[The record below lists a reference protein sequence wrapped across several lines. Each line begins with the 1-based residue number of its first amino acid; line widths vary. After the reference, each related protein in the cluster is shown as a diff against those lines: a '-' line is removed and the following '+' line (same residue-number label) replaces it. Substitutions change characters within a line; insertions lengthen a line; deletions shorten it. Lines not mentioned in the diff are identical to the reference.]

1 MKKGAVDI
9 GSNSLRFIVA
19 DVERGEIK
27 DIIHEE
33 RYIVRLAEGLKRTN
47 RLSEAATGRTIKAL
61 KNVKDYVVNNGNF
74 PVKFV
79 ATSAVRE
86 ADNSSDFI
94 NEARKI
100 GVDVEIISPDQEAF
114 YMFKG
119 VSLAIGLNNKKA
131 LIFDI
136 GGGSTEFIIAQNNK
150 ISFLESYDLG
160 VVKFCDMFD
169 FKDKVGAELIYKIKD
184 NVIKNIKNIPKG
196 DFDLLVATAGTA
208 TTIGAIDMK
217 LSNYDYKKVN
227 NYKVTLKNLKIIIS
241 DLCSKTLEERKD
253 IAGLEPG
260 RADLIVPGSII
271 LGTVM
276 EYLHFEEIVI
286 SDFGLREGLVVSV

>member
-19 DVERGEIK
+19 DVESCEIN

-33 RYIVRLAEGLKRTN
+33 RYIVRLAEGLKKTN
-47 RLSEAATGRTIKAL
+47 RLSKAATGRTIKAL
-61 KNVKDYVVNNGNF
+61 KNVKDYIVNNGNF

-86 ADNSSDFI
+86 AENSLCFI
-94 NEARKI
+94 KEAQKI
-100 GVDVEIISPDQEAF
+100 GVNIEIISPKQEAF

-119 VSLAIGLNNKKA
+119 VSSAIDLNNKKA

-136 GGGSTEFIIAQNNK
+136 GGGSTEFIIAQNDE

-160 VVKFCDMFD
+160 VVKLCDMFD
-169 FKDKVGAELIYKIKD
+169 FKDKTDSKTIDKIKYIVTEKIKD
-184 NVIKNIKNIPKG
+184 IPNEH
-196 DFDLLVATAGTA
+196 FDVLVATAGTA
-208 TTIGAIDMK
+208 TTIAAIDMK
-217 LSNYDYKKVN
+217 LSDYDYKKVN
-227 NYKVTLKNLKIIIS
+227 NYKVTLKNIETIIS
-241 DLCSKTLEERKD
+241 DLCSKTLEVRKD

-271 LGTVM
+271 LETVM

>member
-19 DVERGEIK
+19 DVESGEIK

-33 RYIVRLAEGLKRTN
+33 RYIVRLAEGLKKTN
-47 RLSEAATGRTIKAL
+47 RLSKAATDRTIKAL
-61 KNVKDYVVNNGNF
+61 KNVKDYIVNNGNF

-86 ADNSSDFI
+86 AENSLSFI
-94 NEARKI
+94 KEAQKI
-100 GVDVEIISPDQEAF
+100 GVNIEIISPKQEAF

-119 VSLAIGLNNKKA
+119 VSSAIDLNNKKA

-136 GGGSTEFIIAQNNK
+136 GGGSTEFIITQNDE

-160 VVKFCDMFD
+160 VVKLSDMFD
-169 FKDKVGAELIYKIKD
+169 FKDKTDKKTIDKIKD
-184 NVIKNIKNIPKG
+184 IVTEKIKDIPNEH
-196 DFDLLVATAGTA
+196 FDILVATAGTA

-227 NYKVTLKNLKIIIS
+227 NYKVTLKNLKLIIS

-253 IAGLEPG
+253 IAGLEPE

-271 LGTVM
+271 LETVM
-276 EYLHFEEIVI
+276 EYFHFEEIVI